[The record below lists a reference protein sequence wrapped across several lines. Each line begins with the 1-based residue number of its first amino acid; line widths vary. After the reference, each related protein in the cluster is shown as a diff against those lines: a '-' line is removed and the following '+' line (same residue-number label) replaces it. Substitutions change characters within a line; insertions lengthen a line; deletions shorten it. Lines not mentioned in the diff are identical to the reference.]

1 MASNLIRNFL
11 NIFVKKSGDTMTGAL
26 EVKLTGATAQD
37 AGTFI
42 VDTTAASQAALV
54 AKNATNFAHTG
65 TLAKFQ
71 MLNGTDTGAV
81 VKIENAGTGN
91 SLQIDSKFVVNS
103 AGDLTFAGTQKIIGG
118 TSTTADLTL
127 QTTSGVGTTGADMHF
142 LVGNNGATEAMT
154 ILNSGNVG
162 IGTVTP
168 AALLHLSKAN
178 GAGDVGLII
187 QNNATTNGETSSVL
201 FRTTTASTD
210 FGRIS
215 LERVDGVNSK
225 MRFATYQAGSLVD
238 SLTISNASGNVGIGA
253 SNPAQKL
260 QVTNGNLRFDQVA
273 TPTAPTVAVNATAG
287 NLNGAYYYR
296 VSYVTALGETET
308 GSVSAV
314 VNPAS
319 QQVNLSAIPTSSDTS
334 VTARKIYRTT
344 AGGSILLMKLVT
356 TINDNTTTTYTD
368 NIADGSLGVSEP
380 RVNTTGGL
388 IFNGTTRS
396 GIIDNATTA
405 IGINALRVNTGYYN
419 TAVGLN
425 SLYSNTTGQRNS
437 AVGAFALQNNT
448 DSNNTAIGSET
459 LYLNTT
465 GYNNSAIGSGALY
478 PNTTGYNNSAIG
490 VSAGRYIAD
499 GTTAN
504 QTSNTSVYLGT
515 STKALAS
522 GDANE
527 IVIGYNAIGLGSN
540 TAVLGNSSITTT
552 ALRGNVGI
560 GTTGP
565 GELLSLGT
573 AGTTAG
579 VLSLAG
585 LTSGKAIIVVP
596 AVAGTPTLTLPT
608 VTGTLATLAGTET
621 LTNKRVT
628 RRVLGLSAGS
638 ATPSINT
645 DNYDVVHITAQSAAI
660 TSFTTGLTGTP
671 VDGDTLRISITDD
684 GTARALTW
692 GASFEGSTVALPTT
706 TVVNTRLDVGLFW
719 NTETTK
725 WRCVAVA

>member
-1 MASNLIRNFL
+1 MSTNKITQNPQW
-11 NIFVKKSGDTMTGAL
+11 T
-26 EVKLTGATAQD
+26 
-37 AGTFI
+37 AGT
-42 VDTTAASQAALV
+42 TANSI
-54 AKNATNFAHTG
+54 TN
-65 TLAKFQ
+65 K
-71 MLNGTDTGAV
+71 
-81 VKIENAGTGN
+81 
-91 SLQIDSKFVVNS
+91 
-103 AGDLTFAGTQKIIGG
+103 
-118 TSTTADLTL
+118 
-127 QTTSGVGTTGADMHF
+127 
-142 LVGNNGATEAMT
+142 
-154 ILNSGNVG
+154 NSGNVG
-162 IGTVTP
+162 IGTVSP
-168 AALLHLSKAN
+168 SALLHLSKAN

-210 FGRIS
+210 FGKIS

-225 MRFATYQAGSLVD
+225 MRFSTYQAGSLVE
-238 SLTISNASGNVGIGA
+238 SLTISNSSGNVGIGA
-253 SNPAQKL
+253 SNPTQKL

-273 TPTAPTVAVNATAG
+273 APTAPTVAVNATAG

-296 VSYVTALGETET
+296 VSYVTAVGETET
-308 GSVSAV
+308 GAVSAV
-314 VNPAS
+314 VNPAN

-356 TINDNTTTTYTD
+356 TINNNTTTTYTD

-405 IGINALRVNTGYYN
+405 IGYNALRVNTGYYN

-425 SLYSNTTGQRNS
+425 ALYSNTTGQRNS
-437 AVGAFALQNNT
+437 AIGAFALQNNT

-465 GYNNSAIGSGALY
+465 GYNNSAIG
-478 PNTTGYNNSAIG
+478 

-499 GTTAN
+499 GSTAN

-522 GDANE
+522 GDTNE

-560 GTTGP
+560 GTTAP
-565 GELLSLGT
+565 NAAALLDVS
-573 AGTTAG
+573 TTTKGFLPPRMTTTQRDAITTPP
-579 VLSLAG
+579 AG
-585 LTSGKAIIVVP
+585 LMVYNT
-596 AVAGTPTLTLPT
+596 T
-608 VTGTLATLAGTET
+608 
-621 LTNKRVT
+621 TNKLNVFT
-628 RRVLGLSAGS
+628 TVWE
-638 ATPSINT
+638 
-645 DNYDVVHITAQSAAI
+645 AI
-660 TSFTTGLTGTP
+660 TS
-671 VDGDTLRISITDD
+671 V
-684 GTARALTW
+684 
-692 GASFEGSTVALPTT
+692 
-706 TVVNTRLDVGLFW
+706 
-719 NTETTK
+719 
-725 WRCVAVA
+725 